1 MNPENKKRARELAKT
16 LTKQGDR
23 NPVLSDTIR
32 RLKGQ
37 RDLMEQTVVD
47 LNAKA
52 ERRYAGVKSTTPVSC
67 ELIGLALGEAAVIL
81 GEYLDLL
88 PAEPPHQ
95 GARGPITHDSKAED
109 SKAAPQGAK

>member
-1 MNPENKKRARELAKT
+1 MENEKRARELVKV
-16 LTKQGDR
+16 LIKQGER
-23 NPVLSDTIR
+23 NPVLTDTIR

-37 RDLMEQTVVD
+37 RDLMKQTIID
-47 LNAKA
+47 LESKA

-81 GEYLDLL
+81 GQYLDLL

-95 GARGPITHDSKAED
+95 GARGPIHHDSKAED